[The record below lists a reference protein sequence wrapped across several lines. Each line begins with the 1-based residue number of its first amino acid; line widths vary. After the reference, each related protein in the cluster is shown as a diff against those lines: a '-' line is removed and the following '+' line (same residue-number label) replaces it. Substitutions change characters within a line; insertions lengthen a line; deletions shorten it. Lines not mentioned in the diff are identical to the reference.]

1 MCNLYLQPRRDE
13 LVQPSS
19 ACHDRCH
26 RRHATPRHAMPWLF
40 AVQIIQVS
48 FANFPLRNRTEVD
61 CKAEGSGAGRPRLFA
76 IIARRGHRQ
85 KRIHCSLCHHT
96 KHHNGLDSRV
106 LTCRCSVPNL
116 GPRSSPFLRCHAWE
130 GGRGLT
136 VCGVSRRVISRTRTT
151 VHNSLPDCRGFKTRA
166 TRSRGRLRERSNHC
180 RCCALHWAGQKE

>member
-1 MCNLYLQPRRDE
+1 MCSPPLRATIDAT
-13 LVQPSS
+13 VV
-19 ACHDRCH
+19 
-26 RRHATPRHAMPWLF
+26 TPRHALVICRSNNSGVVCQFSAPKSHGSRLQSGREWCREASTVRHYCAAGASAKTHSLL
-40 AVQIIQVS
+40 ALPS
-48 FANFPLRNRTEVD
+48 H
-61 CKAEGSGAGRPRLFA
+61 KAS
-76 IIARRGHRQ
+76 
-85 KRIHCSLCHHT
+85 
-96 KHHNGLDSRV
+96 HNGLDSRV